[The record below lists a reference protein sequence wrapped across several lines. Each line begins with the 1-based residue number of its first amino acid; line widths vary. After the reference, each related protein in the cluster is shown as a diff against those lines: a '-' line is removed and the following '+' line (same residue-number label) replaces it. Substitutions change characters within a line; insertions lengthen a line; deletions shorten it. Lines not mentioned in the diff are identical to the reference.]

1 MRPAHDGDGNR
12 STRGWMLAGCALVAL
27 FAIPSCGAGS
37 PPEDRTTPPPAA
49 DPRPEPRPQPAP
61 DPEPVTPGQVEVD
74 PRLELR
80 GSRAAAADDPA
91 IWIHPSDPGRS
102 LIFGSDKK
110 RGLFVFDLQ
119 GREVQHV
126 DFGTRTNNVDARRGF
141 RWGSET
147 IDIVAVNLRAAG
159 KLAVLRINPDYTQ
172 GDAVSLL
179 AGGRSSGNDISDDSY
194 GLALYR
200 RPRDG
205 AMFAFDITNG
215 KGPVRQ
221 WRLTG
226 DGAAIR
232 TTLVRTIDDVR
243 FSISEGFLADD
254 ELGFVYLTEERVGIH
269 KYNADP
275 DAGPQTRLAFFAAR
289 DGIVRDREGLA
300 LYPCADGGG
309 YLVLS
314 NQGSSTFNV
323 YTRTDNRLVK
333 TFVAHGAHGTD
344 GLDVTAGAVPGFPN
358 GFVVIHDEPGL
369 RYQVYDWTE
378 VAGNDLRLCP
388 R

>member
-1 MRPAHDGDGNR
+1 MRPAHDDFGNR
-12 STRGWMLAGCALVAL
+12 SAGGWLLAGCALLAL
-27 FAIPSCGAGS
+27 FAIPSCTAGS

-49 DPRPEPRPQPAP
+49 DPRSESGPRPN
-61 DPEPVTPGQVEVD
+61 PEPVTPGHVEVD
-74 PRLELR
+74 PRLGLQ
-80 GSRAAAADDPA
+80 GSQALAADDPA
-91 IWIHPSDPGRS
+91 IWIHPRDPGRS

-110 RGLFVFDLQ
+110 SGLFVFDLQ

-141 RWGSET
+141 RWGSEI
-147 IDIVAVNLRAAG
+147 IDIVAINLRAAG

-179 AGGRSSGNDISDDSY
+179 AGAGSRGNDISDDSY

-205 AMFAFDITNG
+205 AMFVFDITNG

-221 WRLTG
+221 WSLTG
-226 DGAAIR
+226 DGGSIR
-232 TTLVRTIDDVR
+232 TTLVRKIDDVR
-243 FSISEGFLADD
+243 FSISEGFVADD

-275 DAGPQTRLAFFAAR
+275 DAGPQTRLSFFAAG

-300 LYPCADGGG
+300 LYACAEGGG

-314 NQGSSTFNV
+314 SQGNSTFKV
-323 YTRTDNRLVK
+323 YTRADNRLVK
-333 TFVAHGAHGTD
+333 TFVARGVHGTD

-358 GFVVIHDEPGL
+358 GFVVIHDEPGS
-369 RYQVYDWTE
+369 RYQVYDWTDI
-378 VAGNDLRLCP
+378 AGDDLRLCP